1 MTLETL
7 PLPRRRTVGPFA
19 AAMFTISVGLLSLAA
34 WLWHTGDD
42 RVLIIDF
49 APAATSTTVVPASSV
64 GLIGP
69 ACATVDPVA
78 FPCTTPQMIG
88 VQS

>member
-7 PLPRRRTVGPFA
+7 PLPRRRTVSPFA
-19 AAMFTISVGLLSLAA
+19 AVMFTISVGLISLAA
-34 WLWHTGDD
+34 WLWATGDD

-49 APAATSTTVVPASSV
+49 APAATSTTLVPIESV
-64 GLIGP
+64 GLIAP
-69 ACATVDPVA
+69 ACATVDAA
-78 FPCTTPQMIG
+78 FYPCASQMIG